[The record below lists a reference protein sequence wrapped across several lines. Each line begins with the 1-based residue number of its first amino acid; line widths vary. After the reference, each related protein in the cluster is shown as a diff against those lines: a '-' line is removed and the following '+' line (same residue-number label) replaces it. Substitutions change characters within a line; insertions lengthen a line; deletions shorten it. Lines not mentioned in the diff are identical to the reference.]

1 MLFRIDKDILR
12 FLLPAAALAV
22 VCFAAGW
29 IAAGIVLCAVALF
42 LLYFFRDPRRD
53 MAVME
58 DAVISPADGKVVGV
72 ETVAEPEYLGGEAKK
87 ISIFL
92 NLFNVHMNY
101 SPVSGTVSY
110 IQYHRGRYV
119 NAARPIASKV
129 NARNVIGIQN
139 RSGKIL
145 VKQIT
150 GVIARRVVCRL
161 ESGKQIEQG
170 QKFGLMRFGSRA
182 EVYVPGDCEVLV
194 ETGQKVTGGVTPII
208 RYSKQ
213 GASNG

>member
-1 MLFRIDKDILR
+1 MVL
-12 FLLPAAALAV
+12 ALI
-22 VCFAAGW
+22 CFAAGS
-29 IAAGIVLCAVALF
+29 AVAGIVLCAVALF
-42 LLYFFRDPRRD
+42 LLYFFRDPLRD
-53 MAVME
+53 MVSME
-58 DAVISPADGKVVGV
+58 QAVIAPADGRVVGI

-101 SPVSGTVSY
+101 SPVSGRVDY

-119 NAARPIASKV
+119 NAARPLASKI
-129 NARNVIGIQN
+129 NARNVIGIRN

-161 ESGKQIEQG
+161 ESGQEIKQG

-194 ETGQKVTGGVTPII
+194 KTGQKVTGGVTPLITY
-208 RYSKQ
+208 RTL
-213 GASNG
+213 